1 MAKKATPPSV
11 DKIVKKVN
19 KELEKTARQIESLI
33 NDALKQLDALQN
45 QIHEPIQRL
54 LKEADELREREMKR
68 LHDEFERRLSE
79 FHELQGNVLERLGLA
94 SREAEKKAG
103 KLANKASDN
112 LPGTEGKTDG
122 KSAEAPASKKTT
134 TGKKSA
140 APKNTAKKTV
150 SASSA
155 GTASKAADHSDLTR
169 VKGIGPATAQK
180 MRDAGITSIEQ
191 IANPGPADEEK
202 LQAFSSLRGF
212 STLREEAKKV
222 L

>member
-79 FHELQGNVLERLGLA
+79 FHELQGTVLERLGLA
-94 SREAEKKAG
+94 SKEAEKKVG
-103 KLANKASDN
+103 KLANKASDK
-112 LPGTEGKTDG
+112 LPGAEGKTDG
-122 KSAEAPASKKTT
+122 KSAAAPASKTT

-140 APKNTAKKTV
+140 AKKTTAKKAA

-155 GTASKAADHSDLTR
+155 GPAAKAADHSDLTR

-180 MRDAGITSIEQ
+180 MKNAGITSIEQ
-191 IANPGPADEEK
+191 IANPGPEDEEK